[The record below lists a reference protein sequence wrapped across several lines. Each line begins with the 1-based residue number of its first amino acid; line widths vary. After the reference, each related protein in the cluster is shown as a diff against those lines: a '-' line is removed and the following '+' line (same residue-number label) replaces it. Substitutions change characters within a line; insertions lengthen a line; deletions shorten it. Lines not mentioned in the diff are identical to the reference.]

1 MATTD
6 LPEASYRRAWSL
18 AWPIILSNS
27 SIPLVG
33 AVDTAVMGHMPEA
46 AYVGAVALG
55 ANLFSIVYWS
65 FGFLRMGTTGFVAQ
79 AAGAGDGAEVRAALQ
94 RALLIAL
101 TLALAIWALQGP
113 IAIAA
118 FSVIDASAQVEALTR
133 TYFEWRIWSA
143 PAVLANYAILGT
155 LIGLQRTRDVLL
167 VQLLLN
173 GTNVGLDLL
182 FVPVLGWGIEGVAA
196 ASVAAEYAAVAGGLA
211 LLAYRLDRLPG
222 RERFVTLFE
231 PAALRALIGV
241 NGNIFIRTVLLVL
254 AFFYFA
260 AVGARMGDTV
270 VAANA
275 ILMQLQ
281 LFLAYGLDGF
291 AHAAEGLTGAAWGAR
306 NRARF
311 RAAIRTTSV
320 CALAVAGGYTLVYA
334 LLGPTFI
341 GWMTDLPE
349 VRERAGVY
357 LVWMVAAPLIS
368 VWSFQLDGV
377 FIGATRTAEMRNG
390 MIISAAA
397 FWLAVQALVPW
408 LGNHGLWLALMLFLG
423 LRALTLACWLPRID
437 ARLAPPRPE
446 LT

>member
-1 MATTD
+1 MATPDYSDT
-6 LPEASYRRAWSL
+6 SYRRAWSL

-55 ANLFSIVYWS
+55 ANLFSIIYWS

-94 RALLIAL
+94 RALSIAL
-101 TLALAIWALQGP
+101 VLALAIWALQAP
-113 IAIAA
+113 IALAA
-118 FSVIDASAQVEALTR
+118 FSVIEASGQVEALTR

-173 GTNVGLDLL
+173 GTNIGLDLL

-196 ASVAAEYAAVAGGLA
+196 ASVVAEYAAVAGGLA
-211 LLAYRLDRLPG
+211 LLAIRLRRLPG
-222 RERFVTLFE
+222 RERIVTLFE
-231 PAALRALIGV
+231 PAALRALIAV
-241 NGNIFIRTVLLVL
+241 NGNIFVRTVLLVL

-291 AHAAEGLTGAAWGAR
+291 AHAAEGLTGAACGAR

-311 RAAIRTTSV
+311 RAAVRTTTV

-334 LLGPTFI
+334 LFGPMFI

-349 VRERAGVY
+349 VRERAGAY
-357 LVWMVAAPLIS
+357 LAWMIAAPLIS

-390 MIISAAA
+390 MILSAIG
-397 FWLAVQALVPW
+397 FWLAVQVLVPW

-423 LRALTLACWLPRID
+423 LRALTLGYWLPRLVR
-437 ARLAPPRPE
+437 AQGAPSHE
-446 LT
+446 VA